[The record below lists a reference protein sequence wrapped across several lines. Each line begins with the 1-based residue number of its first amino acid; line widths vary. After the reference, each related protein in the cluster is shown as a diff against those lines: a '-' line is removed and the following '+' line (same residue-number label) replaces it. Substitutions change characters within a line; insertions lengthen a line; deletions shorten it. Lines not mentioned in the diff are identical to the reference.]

1 MAKDTIAVV
10 IEEKAFL
17 GIFLASVDALPT
29 RLLPTHHRT
38 PNEISPEGAVHGL
51 LFGQEIDW
59 LIGATTFNVTLAVPN
74 QIICERSADG
84 IMPSLVHIERIR
96 EVIKM
101 FPSYQYLGRF
111 HSHPETRKEFHKK
124 RTVEFSK
131 TEEAA
136 ALGNAA
142 DLGKSQIEVIF
153 GLTCQARRTA
163 IQPEFIDSHII
174 HNCCGVYKYSLASYF
189 AEPDSDN
196 LVSVDNLICT
206 TAAGMH
212 FMDFK

>member
-10 IEEKAFL
+10 IEEKTFL

-38 PNEISPEGAVHGL
+38 PNGTSPEGAVHGL

-59 LIGATTFNVTLAVPN
+59 LIGATTFNVALAVPN
-74 QIICERSADG
+74 QIICEGSANER
-84 IMPSLVHIERIR
+84 MPSVVHIERIR

-111 HSHPETRKEFHKK
+111 HSHPETRKDFHKK

-131 TEEAA
+131 ADEAA

-153 GLTCQARRTA
+153 RLTCQERRTA
-163 IQPEFIDSHII
+163 IPPEFIGSHII
-174 HNCCGVYKYSLASYF
+174 YNYCGGYKYSLASYF
-189 AEPDSDN
+189 AEPDSDK

-212 FMDFK
+212 FLDFR